1 MNLEDVIKDWKVDN
15 VIDSAKLDKE
25 LIRTPNMHSKY
36 LDFYVHFKAKLS
48 GAESKYNKMK
58 WQKVKYWRGEM
69 SLEELTER
77 GWSQWQRLKPTAGEL
92 NQMFDM
98 DRDLVDL
105 QEKVD
110 YYKAAVS
117 TIEYILRAIQG
128 REYTLK
134 TLFEYQKFTG

>member
-1 MNLEDVIKDWKVDN
+1 
-15 VIDSAKLDKE
+15 
-25 LIRTPNMHSKY
+25 
-36 LDFYVHFKAKLS
+36 
-48 GAESKYNKMK
+48 MK

-117 TIEYILRAIQG
+117 TVEYILRAIQG